1 MSEGYIGLGPTYG
14 FFNKQNIAGSTATT
28 YNLDFD
34 CVSANGLIVS
44 LDGIVQEPGYA
55 YSVGR
60 SATGVAQI
68 VFAEALPV
76 TTISSS
82 LSATSGASLITGF
95 TAAQVSN
102 LVVGQGVSGNT
113 NIPED
118 TFIASKPS
126 STSITITNAVSAA
139 FTNQSITFGSRI
151 YVVYL
156 GNVLQTASSSTV
168 NTQPLIEMFNGDGTA
183 QSVSLGRT
191 PPTAGSIAVFLDG
204 VFQRG
209 GGNAFS
215 LSGGAIT
222 FTGATTSGTNNIVV
236 MHLATEDNRVTN
248 TTQDAAV
255 TNAKLNL
262 DYSNA
267 SYRAPTVDAA
277 TQAGSGWSDP
287 QQSDTTWELNK
298 ANASTNY
305 GVNDIL
311 VYLNGVCLIPTTDYT
326 ISGRIMTLTGGVPPV
341 GSNLVVRYLPLVG

>member
-60 SATGVAQI
+60 SATGVSQI
-68 VFAEALPV
+68 TFAEALPV
-76 TTISSS
+76 TNITG
-82 LSATSGASLITGF
+82 LTTTAGSATVSGF
-95 TAAQVSN
+95 TTAQTAN
-102 LVVGQGVSGNT
+102 LVVGQGITGNT
-113 NIPED
+113 NIPAD
-118 TFIASKPS
+118 TFIATVG
-126 STSITITNAVSAA
+126 STSITMTNNAA
-139 FTNQSITFGSRI
+139 ASGSGAAANFGSRI
-151 YVVYL
+151 YIVFM

-277 TQAGSGWSDP
+277 TQAGGGWSNP
-287 QQSDTTWELNK
+287 QESDTTWELNM

>member
-76 TTISSS
+76 TTISGT
-82 LSATSGASLITGF
+82 LAFNTGASTVTGF
-95 TAAQVSN
+95 TTAQTSN
-102 LVVGQGVSGNT
+102 LVVGQGVTGNT
-113 NIPED
+113 SIPAD
-118 TFIASKPS
+118 TFIATVS
-126 STSITITNAVSAA
+126 STSITLTNNVTSSE
-139 FTNQSITFGSRI
+139 TSQSVTFGSRI
-151 YVVYL
+151 YIVFM

-215 LSGGAIT
+215 LAGGAIT

-248 TTQDAAV
+248 STIDGAV

-262 DYSNA
+262 DYSN
-267 SYRAPTVDAA
+267 STYRAPTVDANFNSSTKTIKAASA
-277 TQAGSGWSDP
+277 TV
-287 QQSDTTWELNK
+287 
-298 ANASTNY
+298 NY
-305 GVNDIL
+305 GVNDVL
-311 VYLNGVCLIPTTDYT
+311 VFLNGVCLTPTTDYT
-326 ISGRIMTLTGGVPPV
+326 ISTTTLTLVGGAPPA

>member
-1 MSEGYIGLGPTYG
+1 MSEGYIGLAPAYG
-14 FFNKQNIAGSTATT
+14 FFNKQNIAGTAATT

-34 CVSANGLIVS
+34 VVSANGMIVS

-55 YSVGR
+55 FSVGR
-60 SATGVAQI
+60 SATGVMQI

-82 LSATSGASLITGF
+82 LAFNAGTALITGF

-102 LVVGQGVSGNT
+102 LVIGQGVTGNSS
-113 NIPED
+113 IPED

-126 STSITITNAVSAA
+126 STSITLTNNVTSSE
-139 FTNQSITFGSRI
+139 TSQTVTFGSRI

-156 GNVLQTASSSTV
+156 GNVLQSASSSTV
-168 NTQPLIEMFNGDGTA
+168 NTQPLVEYFSSDGTA

-191 PPTAGSIAVFLDG
+191 PPTAGSIAVYLDG

-209 GGNAFS
+209 GSGKAYT

-222 FTGATTSGTNNIVV
+222 FTGATPASGSDNITVF
-236 MHLATEDNRVTN
+236 HLATEDNRVTN
-248 TTQDAAV
+248 TVATGAV

-267 SYRAPTVDAA
+267 NYRAPTVDASFAA
-277 TQAGSGWSDP
+277 TTKSIKAASG
-287 QQSDTTWELNK
+287 TV
-298 ANASTNY
+298 NY
-305 GVNDIL
+305 GVNDVL
-311 VYLNGVCLIPTTDYT
+311 VFLNGVCLTPTTDYT
-326 ISGRIMTLTGGVPPV
+326 ISATTMTLVGGAPPA
-341 GSNLVVRYLPLVG
+341 GSNLVVRYLPLTG